1 MTLTTRHCI
10 VETINRRHNA
20 LMPSVQ
26 VNDIAIYYE
35 LHGAGEPLVLING
48 LAADVSEYGDMIRWL
63 AKRFTVLAFD
73 NRGAGRTDKP
83 HTPYSIEQ
91 MAADTAGLMQA
102 LGMKQAHV
110 LGISMGGR
118 IALALT
124 LWHPGLVN
132 RLVLVST
139 SAQGVRRGRRLRLL
153 GVVSWLPILRS
164 RYPQP
169 RYAFLR
175 QIEASSTYNCTD
187 RLHEIA
193 APTMILHGRRDRTT
207 PYQLAEALNAGIQ
220 GSRLIAFAGGHLFF
234 MFRERQQFLEAV
246 VAFLGH

>member
-1 MTLTTRHCI
+1 M
-10 VETINRRHNA
+10 EGD
-20 LMPSVQ
+20 P
-26 VNDIAIYYE
+26 
-35 LHGAGEPLVLING
+35 VL
-48 LAADVSEYGDMIRWL
+48 L
-63 AKRFTVLAFD
+63 K
-73 NRGAGRTDKP
+73 
-83 HTPYSIEQ
+83 
-91 MAADTAGLMQA
+91 
-102 LGMKQAHV
+102 
-110 LGISMGGR
+110 
-118 IALALT
+118 
-124 LWHPGLVN
+124 
-132 RLVLVST
+132 
-139 SAQGVRRGRRLRLL
+139 LRPM

-187 RLHEIA
+187 RLHKIA